1 MEFYTYLYLREDGTP
16 YYVGKGKDRRAFH
29 TRHNVPVPSN
39 RERILIQEFPPEDDA
54 IAAEIFL
61 ISYYGR
67 KNNGTG
73 ILRNFTDGG
82 DGTSGRK
89 HLDDSK
95 QQTRNALLGRKHT
108 EERRKNQS
116 LAHKGK
122 SWTEAQRLGRANSS
136 YVVSDE
142 TRKRQSE
149 SLKRA
154 YAEGRRN
161 SRFGATGHVV
171 SDATRRK
178 LSESNGVF
186 TKTQI
191 DEILRIRQTGISQRK
206 IAEMFGVSRPT
217 IGKICAGKS
226 YRR

>member
-29 TRHNVPVPSN
+29 IRHNVPVPSN
-39 RERILIQEFPPEDDA
+39 RERILIQEFPSEDDA

-67 KNNGTG
+67 KDNGTG

-95 QQTRNALLGRKHT
+95 QQTRNSLLGRKHT

-122 SWTEAQRLGRANSS
+122 SWTEAQRAARPPITHCKRGHLLTP
-136 YVVSDE
+136 E
-142 TRKRQSE
+142 TV
-149 SLKRA
+149 
-154 YAEGRRN
+154 Y
-161 SRFGATGHVV
+161 
-171 SDATRRK
+171 
-178 LSESNGVF
+178 LSKKNCRGCKACQHLRY
-186 TKTQI
+186 TKM
-191 DEILRIRQTGISQRK
+191 K
-206 IAEMFGVSRPT
+206 
-217 IGKICAGKS
+217 
-226 YRR
+226 

>member
-39 RERILIQEFPPEDDA
+39 RERILIQEFPSEDDA

-67 KNNGTG
+67 KDNGTG

-95 QQTRNALLGRKHT
+95 QRTRKSLLGRKHT

-122 SWTEAQRLGRANSS
+122 SWTEAQRLAHVGRKHS
-136 YVVSDE
+136 E
-142 TRKRQSE
+142 EHKRKQSE

-161 SRFGATGHVV
+161 GRFGATGHVV

-186 TKTQI
+186 TKTQL
-191 DEILRIRQTGISQRK
+191 DEILRIRQTGVSLRK
-206 IAEMFGVSRPT
+206 IAEIFGVSRPC
-217 IGKICAGKS
+217 IGGICSGKT

>member
-39 RERILIQEFPPEDDA
+39 RERILIQEFPSEDDA
-54 IAAEIFL
+54 LAAEIFL

-67 KNNGTG
+67 KDNGTG

-95 QQTRNALLGRKHT
+95 QQTRNSLLGRKHT

-122 SWTEAQRLGRANSS
+122 SWTEAQRLAHVGRKHS
-136 YVVSDE
+136 E
-142 TRKRQSE
+142 EHKRKQSE

-154 YAEGRRN
+154 YAEGRR
-161 SRFGATGHVV
+161 
-171 SDATRRK
+171 TRK
-178 LSESNGVF
+178 
-186 TKTQI
+186 
-191 DEILRIRQTGISQRK
+191 
-206 IAEMFGVSRPT
+206 
-217 IGKICAGKS
+217 GKIICQDQQRSKPRVAA
-226 YRR
+226 